1 MNQFLI
7 ELQKNMEESMH
18 VISTESEHDLELANR
33 SKDCLNKTMELLNDF
48 VRQYEFRTTEDEIRF
63 FKEQRPSFYAEFIFW
78 NEVLFLESNLPVG
91 TKWQIDFL
99 KKAIQRIND
108 YFERYKEL
116 YKYYKQQLTLHDQQ
130 LFVRYPEE
138 KLINIEEN
146 PELDSRISTAYSSL
160 FGKFMAFDRLAGKIQ
175 NTIANL
181 KSPKYKSNPEHS
193 ERLKWTGSK
202 AQLIELIYALASSGV
217 INNGKPNVKQLF
229 LIISEFFHIEITHYY
244 PYFQRMRIKKK
255 DRAQFMT
262 YLTDCLIKRMD
273 ESDEF
278 PRFS

>member
-1 MNQFLI
+1 
-7 ELQKNMEESMH
+7 
-18 VISTESEHDLELANR
+18 
-33 SKDCLNKTMELLNDF
+33 
-48 VRQYEFRTTEDEIRF
+48 
-63 FKEQRPSFYAEFIFW
+63 
-78 NEVLFLESNLPVG
+78 
-91 TKWQIDFL
+91 
-99 KKAIQRIND
+99 
-108 YFERYKEL
+108 
-116 YKYYKQQLTLHDQQ
+116 
-130 LFVRYPEE
+130 
-138 KLINIEEN
+138 
-146 PELDSRISTAYSSL
+146 
-160 FGKFMAFDRLAGKIQ
+160 MAFDRLAGKIQ